1 MEKRTYLQIEKL
13 DFLISLY
20 ILCVALS
27 ELMGL
32 KTFRIINIGSF
43 PLSASVAIFVIP
55 VIFTV
60 DDIINEVFGREKA
73 RSVVRSGLVMVFLIF
88 LYSILVTHLPPSSR
102 FAPQERTYDSI
113 FEVSTR
119 IAASSLIA
127 FAVSQFTD
135 VLIFA
140 KIRAKMKGKALWFR
154 TNASNFIS
162 EFLDSF
168 VFIFLA
174 FYALDKSFSSNFPF
188 LMGLILPY
196 WVLKC
201 VMSVVGT
208 PFVYAGVQ
216 WLKR

>member
-1 MEKRTYLQIEKL
+1 MEKRTFLQIEKL

-20 ILCVALS
+20 VLCVALS

-32 KTFRIINIGSF
+32 KTFHITNLGSF
-43 PLSASVAIFVIP
+43 PLNASVAIFVIP
-55 VIFTV
+55 VIFTI

-88 LYSILVTHLPPSSR
+88 LYSILATHLSPSSR
-102 FAPQERTYDSI
+102 FIKQESSYDSI

-127 FAVSQFTD
+127 FAISQFSD

-140 KIRAKMKGKALWFR
+140 KIRAKMKGKALWLR
-154 TNASNFIS
+154 TNVSNFIS

-174 FYALDKSFSSNFPF
+174 FYALDKSLSNNFPF

-196 WVLKC
+196 WILKC
-201 VMSVVGT
+201 TMSVIGT
-208 PFVYAGVQ
+208 PFVYAGVR